1 MVRKHE
7 KGGVYKGYIYNN
19 KRNGLGTFI
28 YLEGGYYEGNWKDNK
43 MNGYGKIYYDS
54 GELAY

>member
-1 MVRKHE
+1 M
-7 KGGVYKGYIYNN
+7 YKGYMLNN
-19 KRNGLGTFI
+19 KRNGLGTFYYI
-28 YLEGGYYEGNWKDNK
+28 EGGYYEGNWKDNR